1 MMESFKAEKGLALTL
16 IKDAL
21 NMLKDESQ
29 NPQRFTNN
37 ENETKEFKA
46 AIDLKIEGL
55 IIPKLLSTGL
65 EFFLKRWVRGAQQKA
80 MGYGGWSILWMER

>member
-65 EFFLKRWVRGAQQKA
+65 GVLSEEMGERAQQKA